1 MAKDSTYC
9 QFWGSVYANLYRQR
23 IFEFLSMMSSFSLF
37 KYILTVF
44 STSLETIGSEKK
56 TVINT
61 ESDSHLISPYNV
73 TRETNFKVRR
83 IYEMVTN

>member
-1 MAKDSTYC
+1 MAKDSIYC
-9 QFWGSVYANLYRQR
+9 QFWGSVYANLYRQG